1 VGGAAAI
8 YEDCS
13 LLARGFSSIKFFYC
27 LGERNVVAHNFACN
41 VEGPQSIVLHEVPP
55 DFLIGLLANNVNLF
69 PNIKVVVV
77 A

>member
-1 VGGAAAI
+1 
-8 YEDCS
+8 
-13 LLARGFSSIKFFYC
+13 
-27 LGERNVVAHNFACN
+27 VAHNFACK